1 MRTYKRIKIQGGC
14 YFFTVVLAHRRGNN
28 LLIQHIDTLRKAFK
42 QIQKDHPFTLDA
54 IVVLPDHLH
63 CIWQLPAQDDNYS
76 SRWRL
81 IKSYFSRSIMTS
93 EYVSKSR
100 QRKNERGIWQRRFW
114 EHVIRNEED
123 YARHVEYIHYNP
135 V

>member
-1 MRTYKRIKIQGGC
+1 M
-14 YFFTVVLAHRRGNN
+14 
-28 LLIQHIDTLRKAFK
+28 
-42 QIQKDHPFTLDA
+42 DA

-63 CIWQLPAQDDNYS
+63 CIWQLPVQDDDFS
-76 SRWRL
+76 SRWRF

-93 EYVSKSR
+93 EYISKSC

-135 V
+135 VKHGYVKRVSPCRLGQLNLIIHNYS